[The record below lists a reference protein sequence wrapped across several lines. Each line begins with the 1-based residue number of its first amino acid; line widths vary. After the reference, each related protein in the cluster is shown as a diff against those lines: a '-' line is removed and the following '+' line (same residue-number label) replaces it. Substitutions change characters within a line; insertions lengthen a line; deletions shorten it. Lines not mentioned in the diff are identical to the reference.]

1 MYSVM
6 LRPIVMQHEKE
17 IDKRIMEFGCKGKDI
32 AIQFM
37 RTGFYY
43 GQTRIF
49 EIIQYVSTQA
59 AAATP
64 AASAP
69 AASANKE
76 KEKESPKA
84 K

>member
-1 MYSVM
+1 M

-17 IDKRIMEFGCKGKDI
+17 IDKRIMECWCKGKDI
-32 AIQFM
+32 AVEFM

-43 GQTRIF
+43 GQARIF
-49 EIIQYVSTQA
+49 EIIHYVTTQA
-59 AAATP
+59 AAAK

-69 AASANKE
+69 APSADKE
-76 KEKESPKA
+76 KEKESPKN